1 MEYPL
6 VYGYIL
12 HTLYIYYIRVWVLK
26 QFHPVSIPVTIPV
39 PFGILLL
46 AGTGGL
52 AMVFDASYAS
62 MPSGAA
68 IAWNEL
74 LQAVWRNESHKLS

>member
-1 MEYPL
+1 MGSKA
-6 VYGYIL
+6 V
-12 HTLYIYYIRVWVLK
+12 
-26 QFHPVSIPVTIPV
+26 PVSIPVTIPV